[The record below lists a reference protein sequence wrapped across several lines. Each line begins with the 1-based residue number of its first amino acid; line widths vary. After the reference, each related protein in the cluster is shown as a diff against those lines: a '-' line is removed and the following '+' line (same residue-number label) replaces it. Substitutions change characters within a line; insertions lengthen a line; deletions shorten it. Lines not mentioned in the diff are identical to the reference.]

1 VNGKIMDG
9 EEEQEDEEQASA
21 GPGVQLEVLKS
32 LLAFARRA
40 IRARIFAAVPIF
52 LAGVMLTSAAVVLL
66 PRTFTCQTV
75 LMTMGNSVLD
85 GMYAGNAF
93 AGASDLI
100 MRHENLEAIIKDTDL
115 VEKSAQRRPTL
126 AKLKDRLMH
135 SIVGEMSEKSKIG
148 ALVGALESKVEVST
162 DKGDLSIRVD
172 WTDGQTAADVA
183 GAARESF
190 LRARHTAEVAAFE
203 DKMAILDGH
212 AAKLRTDIGNL
223 AQQMQSARE
232 ERLRRAREDKAARK
246 APSSDDSATRTVVR
260 RAAAPRTSEPDAD
273 LPALK
278 EKLEATKKKL
288 ADLQGERERQLHEAQ
303 AKFDEMKLRMTAAHP
318 EVITQGERVAM
329 LAQVP
334 SEIALLQAE
343 VADVAGEIHQREG
356 LTQLNNAGISTFSV
370 NSPGGGAGGG
380 AGPSGDALPAEVV
393 DLLQLDNL
401 DPALSQQLSSTVIK
415 YGAIRDDILSAR
427 LDLDTA
433 QAAFKHRYQ
442 IIVPA
447 DVPFKPT
454 KPKPAVILGI
464 GLFASLLLAL
474 LVPVALELRTG
485 IIIERWQVHQVQ
497 LPILAELR
505 LPPSHKN

>member
-9 EEEQEDEEQASA
+9 EEDQEDEEQEAA

-40 IRARIFAAVPIF
+40 IRARIFVVLPIF
-52 LAGVMLTSAAVVLL
+52 LVGVGLTSAAVVLV
-66 PRTFTCQTV
+66 PRTYTCQTV

-93 AGASDLI
+93 AGATDLI

-115 VEKSAQRRPTL
+115 VEKTAQRRPAL
-126 AKLKDRLMH
+126 SKLKDRLIR
-135 SIVGEMSEKSKIG
+135 SAFGETSEKSKIG
-148 ALVGALESKVEVST
+148 ALVGSLETKIEVST

-172 WTDGQTAADVA
+172 WTDGQTAAEIA

-203 DKMAILDGH
+203 DKMSILDGH
-212 AAKLRTDIGNL
+212 AAKLRTDIGTL

-232 ERLRRAREDKAARK
+232 EHLRRAREDKVARK
-246 APSSDDSATRTVVR
+246 GPSSDDTATRTVVR
-260 RAAAPRTSEPDAD
+260 RAAPRTGEPDAD

-278 EKLEATKKKL
+278 EKLDATKKKL

-334 SEIALLQAE
+334 SEVALLQAE
-343 VADVAGEIHQREG
+343 VSDVAGEIRQREG

-370 NSPGGGAGGG
+370 GSPGGGSAGG
-380 AGPSGDALPAEVV
+380 AAPNADALPAEVV

-415 YGAIRDDILSAR
+415 YGAIRDEILSAR

-433 QAAFKHRYQ
+433 QAAFSHRYQ

-454 KPKPAVILGI
+454 KPKPAVILGA
-464 GLFASLLLAL
+464 GLFVSILLAL
-474 LVPVALELRTG
+474 LVPIALELRTG
-485 IIIERWQVHQVQ
+485 IIVERWQVHQVQ

-505 LPPSHKN
+505 LPPSPKN